1 MQYLPL
7 IKALRGQGAML
18 EVGDMTRQSIEVVH
32 GMIWD
37 VFFQDSL
44 LLLII
49 YKDEAVEQ
57 ARPEPPPGQPVP
69 PKTFRTVREFTFK
82 WIRVANVVAVVSD
95 ADILLERETRTLLKS
110 QHAPLYTDSD
120 LFPKNSTGWHVVNNG
135 ICRKIVNKLRGLGLE
150 GTFPGAFRNDQNESI
165 TFAEA
170 FAPPVVPQP
179 APVIVNSAPTAS
191 QTNGTAPAAT
201 VMGGF

>member
-82 WIRVANVVAVVSD
+82 WIRVANVVADSQRRQIFSWSARPGLCSRASTRRCIQTLIYVQKQRRLARGQQQHLPQD
-95 ADILLERETRTLLKS
+95 RE
-110 QHAPLYTDSD
+110 
-120 LFPKNSTGWHVVNNG
+120 
-135 ICRKIVNKLRGLGLE
+135 
-150 GTFPGAFRNDQNESI
+150 
-165 TFAEA
+165 
-170 FAPPVVPQP
+170 
-179 APVIVNSAPTAS
+179 
-191 QTNGTAPAAT
+191 
-201 VMGGF
+201 